1 MLENGLYEELINRI
15 IEKELDNGR
24 QIVKTKELDDEDSSR
39 ILSRYVAQVAE
50 LGLRNCKGGLP
61 DKIQLT
67 NSIIRKIR
75 NQTDN
80 ALIDDYC
87 VGTVSG
93 MNPESPK
100 VEQLL
105 SVRDKTNSIAVIS
118 DVEEVRPLT
127 SLSESTL
134 FTGAA
139 NEPQMFA
146 ELQKEIG
153 SSDRID
159 MIVSFIKWT
168 GIRLIIEQLR
178 SFTEKGGKLRIITT
192 SYMGVTE
199 TKAIEELAGL
209 SNTEIKICYETRN
222 IGLHAKSYIFYR
234 NTGFSTAYIGS
245 SNLTSKAVTSGLE
258 WNLKITLKEL
268 PETFTK
274 IQETFDIYWNSEIF
288 ETYSPGDAEKLTQA
302 LRAERS
308 SKNDKL
314 SEAIYSFDVKPYY
327 YQQEILD
334 KLEAEREVRG
344 FFRNLVV
351 AATGTGKTVISALD
365 YRNFCRKQ
373 GGGSKPKLLFVAH
386 REEILRQSMGTF
398 RAVLRDANFGELLV
412 GTSVPDSLD
421 YLFVSIQS
429 LNSKNLTEYITSDY
443 YDYIVVDEFHHAA
456 APSYQKLLNYFNPRI
471 LLGLTATPERMD
483 GGNILKYF
491 NNRIAAEIRLPE
503 AIAKGLL
510 CPFQYFG
517 VTDDVDLSK
526 IKWTS
531 GGYDKQELS
540 NVFSLKTE
548 VANRRAEAILRS
560 FRYYAEDL
568 SRVKGLG
575 FCVSVQHAE
584 FMSDFF
590 SQHGIPSLCLTGNSE
605 ADTRSNAKALLQS
618 GEITF
623 IFVVD
628 IYNEGVDIPE
638 VNTILFLRPTESLT
652 VFLQQMG
659 RGLRLADNKDCL
671 TVLDFIGQANQRYN
685 FEDKFLALLSRT
697 RKGITT
703 EIKNGFSSVPKG
715 CYIKLE
721 KVAAEYVLN
730 NIRQSYSSARGLSS
744 RLASF
749 EEDSGQKLT
758 MTNFLDYYHMSPK
771 LLYKV
776 KTSFSRLVAISRD
789 QDVSDEILD
798 GKCWYRLAGINSR
811 RWIHFLLKL
820 LPDLSS
826 DLHSL
831 DNMTASEKRMFRMF
845 CYTLW
850 DLKQD
855 DFADGTVV
863 NRISEL
869 VNNNSELREIIELL
883 QYNLNR
889 IDFVDKAV
897 LDNSDIPLDL
907 HCSYSRDQILVAMD
921 DLAPRNM
928 REGVKYFERFKTD
941 VFLITLDKSEKEY
954 SPSTRYQDY
963 SINENLFHWQSQS
976 TTSAES
982 STGQRY
988 INQDKTGNTVL
999 LFVRNAKSS
1008 RVASFFTENY
1018 TFLGRAH
1025 YVSHT
1030 GSRPMNVIWKLEEPV
1045 PPKFLKTTSKLM
1057 VG

>member
-1 MLENGLYEELINRI
+1 MLENGLYEELINHL

-24 QIVKTKELDDEDSSR
+24 QIVKTKEIDEEDSSR

-50 LGLRNCKGGLP
+50 LGFRNCKGGLK
-61 DKIQLT
+61 DRIHLT
-67 NSIIRKIR
+67 NSIIQEIRKETE
-75 NQTDN
+75 NPV
-80 ALIDDYC
+80 IDDYY
-87 VGTVSG
+87 VGKDNS
-93 MNPESPK
+93 EDAEIPK
-100 VEQLL
+100 AEQLL
-105 SVRDKTNSIAVIS
+105 SVRDKENNLAAINDI
-118 DVEEVRPLT
+118 EEVRPIT
-127 SLSESTL
+127 SLVESSL

-139 NEPQMFA
+139 NEPQMFT

-199 TKAIEELAGL
+199 TKAIEALVAL

-234 NTGFSTAYIGS
+234 NSGFSTAYVGS

-268 PETFTK
+268 PETFAK
-274 IQETFDIYWNSEIF
+274 IQETFEIYWNSEIF
-288 ETYSPGDAEKLTQA
+288 ETYSNGDTEKLSQA

-308 SKNDKL
+308 SSNDKL

-344 FFRNLVV
+344 FYRNLVV

-365 YRNFCRKQ
+365 YRNYCRKR
-373 GGGSKPKLLFVAH
+373 GTVGRPKLLFIAH

-398 RAVLRDANFGELLV
+398 RAVLRDANFGGLLV
-412 GTSVPDSLD
+412 GPSLPKSLEH
-421 YLFVSIQS
+421 LFVSIQS
-429 LNSKNLTEYITSDY
+429 LNSKKLTEYITADY

-456 APSYQKLLNYFNPRI
+456 APSYQKMLNYFTPHI

-483 GGNILKYF
+483 GGDILKYF

-540 NVFSLKTE
+540 NVFSLNTE
-548 VANRRAEAILRS
+548 VANRRAESILS
-560 FRYYAEDL
+560 SLKYYAEDL
-568 SRVKGLG
+568 PRVKGLG
-575 FCVSVQHAE
+575 FCVSVQHAQ
-584 FMSDFF
+584 FMADFF

-605 ADTRSNAKALLQS
+605 TDTRTNAKCLLQS
-618 GEITF
+618 GKITF

-638 VNTILFLRPTESLT
+638 VNTIMFLRPTESLT
-652 VFLQQMG
+652 VFLQQLG
-659 RGLRLADNKDCL
+659 RGLRLAENKDCL

-685 FEDKFLALLSRT
+685 FEDKFLALLTRT
-697 RKGITT
+697 RNGISA
-703 EIKNGFSSVPKG
+703 ELKNGFSSVPKG

-730 NIRQSYSSARGLSS
+730 NIRQSYSSAKGMVS
-744 RLASF
+744 RIASF
-749 EEDSGQKLT
+749 EMDSGQKLT
-758 MTNFLDYYHMSPK
+758 LTNFLDYYHMSPK
-771 LLYKV
+771 LFYKQ
-776 KTSFSRLVAISRD
+776 KESFSRLAALAQKQEFSN
-789 QDVSDEILD
+789 QLLE
-798 GKCWYRLAGINSR
+798 GKCWFKIAGINSR
-811 RWIHFLLKL
+811 RWIYFLLKL
-820 LPDLSS
+820 FSGLSS
-826 DLHSL
+826 DLSL
-831 DNMTASEKRMFRMF
+831 LDSMSLSENRMFRMF

-855 DFADGTVV
+855 DFTKGNVK
-863 NRISEL
+863 NKILEL
-869 VNNNSELREIIELL
+869 VNNNIVLSEINELL
-883 QYNLNR
+883 RYNLNR
-889 IDFVDKAV
+889 IDFVDKSV
-897 LDNSDIPLDL
+897 LDYDIPLDL

-921 DLAPRNM
+921 DFAPHNM
-928 REGVKYFERFKTD
+928 REGVKYFSKFKTD
-941 VFLITLDKSEKEY
+941 VFLITLNKSEKEY

-982 STGQRY
+982 ATGQRY
-988 INQDKTGNTVL
+988 INQEKQGNTVL

-1008 RVASFFTENY
+1008 RVATTFTENY
-1018 TFLGRAH
+1018 TFLGKAH
-1025 YVSHT
+1025 YASHT
-1030 GSRPMNVIWKLEEPV
+1030 GSRPMNVIWRLEEPV

>member
-1 MLENGLYEELINRI
+1 M
-15 IEKELDNGR
+15 
-24 QIVKTKELDDEDSSR
+24 
-39 ILSRYVAQVAE
+39 
-50 LGLRNCKGGLP
+50 
-61 DKIQLT
+61 
-67 NSIIRKIR
+67 
-75 NQTDN
+75 
-80 ALIDDYC
+80 
-87 VGTVSG
+87 
-93 MNPESPK
+93 
-100 VEQLL
+100 
-105 SVRDKTNSIAVIS
+105 
-118 DVEEVRPLT
+118 
-127 SLSESTL
+127 
-134 FTGAA
+134 
-139 NEPQMFA
+139 
-146 ELQKEIG
+146 
-153 SSDRID
+153 
-159 MIVSFIKWT
+159 
-168 GIRLIIEQLR
+168 
-178 SFTEKGGKLRIITT
+178 
-192 SYMGVTE
+192 
-199 TKAIEELAGL
+199 
-209 SNTEIKICYETRN
+209 
-222 IGLHAKSYIFYR
+222 
-234 NTGFSTAYIGS
+234 
-245 SNLTSKAVTSGLE
+245 
-258 WNLKITLKEL
+258 
-268 PETFTK
+268 
-274 IQETFDIYWNSEIF
+274 
-288 ETYSPGDAEKLTQA
+288 
-302 LRAERS
+302 
-308 SKNDKL
+308 
-314 SEAIYSFDVKPYY
+314 
-327 YQQEILD
+327 
-334 KLEAEREVRG
+334 
-344 FFRNLVV
+344 
-351 AATGTGKTVISALD
+351 
-365 YRNFCRKQ
+365 
-373 GGGSKPKLLFVAH
+373 
-386 REEILRQSMGTF
+386 
-398 RAVLRDANFGELLV
+398 
-412 GTSVPDSLD
+412 
-421 YLFVSIQS
+421 
-429 LNSKNLTEYITSDY
+429 NSKNLTEYITSDY

-548 VANRRAEAILRS
+548 DANRRAEAILRS

-771 LLYKV
+771 LLYKG

-798 GKCWYRLAGINSR
+798 GKCWYRLAGIRSR
-811 RWIHFLLKL
+811 RWIHFLQL
-820 LPDLSS
+820 
-826 DLHSL
+826 
-831 DNMTASEKRMFRMF
+831 
-845 CYTLW
+845 Y
-850 DLKQD
+850 
-855 DFADGTVV
+855 
-863 NRISEL
+863 
-869 VNNNSELREIIELL
+869 
-883 QYNLNR
+883 
-889 IDFVDKAV
+889 
-897 LDNSDIPLDL
+897 
-907 HCSYSRDQILVAMD
+907 
-921 DLAPRNM
+921 
-928 REGVKYFERFKTD
+928 
-941 VFLITLDKSEKEY
+941 
-954 SPSTRYQDY
+954 
-963 SINENLFHWQSQS
+963 LF
-976 TTSAES
+976 
-982 STGQRY
+982 
-988 INQDKTGNTVL
+988 
-999 LFVRNAKSS
+999 F
-1008 RVASFFTENY
+1008 
-1018 TFLGRAH
+1018 
-1025 YVSHT
+1025 
-1030 GSRPMNVIWKLEEPV
+1030 
-1045 PPKFLKTTSKLM
+1045 
-1057 VG
+1057 